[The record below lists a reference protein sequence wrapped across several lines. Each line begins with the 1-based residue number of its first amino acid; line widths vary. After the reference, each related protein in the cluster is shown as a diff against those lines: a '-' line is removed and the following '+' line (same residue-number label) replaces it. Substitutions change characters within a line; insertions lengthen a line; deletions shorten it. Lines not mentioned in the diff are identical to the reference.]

1 MLHGKRQTVADGNET
16 ELDPPVRLEFLVE
29 CPNRNSVRRL
39 VRGINHAARPER
51 IVHRYQSARPNELH
65 TLFEV
70 DAVAGLVGVDEG
82 EIVLFLL
89 AVADQPAQGF
99 LGRCNPQVDLS
110 PDISPGHQKWNPTC
124 CKRKTLAIF
133 QV

>member
-1 MLHGKRQTVADGNET
+1 MASDKPSPMGTRLSSILRSAWSFSLNARIAIVSADWSEESIT
-16 ELDPPVRLEFLVE
+16 LPDQ
-29 CPNRNSVRRL
+29 SVL
-39 VRGINHAARPER
+39 STG
-51 IVHRYQSARPNELH
+51 YQSARPNELH